1 MKGKRFGIIG
11 TGGIQLDGHCRWQE
25 EGEMLDEKIE
35 RGINDK
41 INAELYSAYLYYSMA
56 AYFEGLSLKG
66 FSHWL
71 RVQGLEEMT
80 HVQKFF
86 AYLND
91 RGGRVLLLPIE
102 APPSKWESPLA
113 VFEEVYAH
121 EVKVTGLINKLMD
134 LVLAARDHAS
144 SSFLQWFVSE
154 QVEEEAS
161 ADEVL
166 QKLKLVDKP
175 EGGLFLLD
183 QEMDKRTFALPPD
196 LAGVF

>member
-1 MKGKRFGIIG
+1 M
-11 TGGIQLDGHCRWQE
+11 LDG
-25 EGEMLDEKIE
+25 KIE
-35 RGINDK
+35 QGINDQ

-71 RVQGLEEMT
+71 RVQALEEMT

-91 RGGRVLLLPIE
+91 RGGRVVLMPID
-102 APPSKWESPLA
+102 APPSDWQSPLS

-134 LVLAARDHAS
+134 LVLAASDHAS

-154 QVEEEAS
+154 QVEEEAT

-166 QKLKLVDKP
+166 QKLKLVDKT

-183 QEMDKRTFALPPD
+183 QEMDRRTFALPPD

>member
-1 MKGKRFGIIG
+1 
-11 TGGIQLDGHCRWQE
+11 
-25 EGEMLDEKIE
+25 MLDEKVE
-35 RGINDK
+35 QGINEQ

-71 RVQGLEEMT
+71 RVQALEEMT

-86 AYLND
+86 GYLHD
-91 RGGRVLLLPIE
+91 RGGRVQLMPIE
-102 APPSKWESPLA
+102 APPLEWASPLA
-113 VFEEVYAH
+113 EFEEVYAH

-134 LVLAARDHAS
+134 VALASSDHAS
-144 SSFLQWFVSE
+144 TSFLQWFVTE
-154 QVEEEAS
+154 QVEEEAT

-166 QKLKLVDKP
+166 QKLKLVDKT

-183 QEMDKRTFALPPD
+183 QEMDKRTFTLPPD

>member
-1 MKGKRFGIIG
+1 
-11 TGGIQLDGHCRWQE
+11 
-25 EGEMLDEKIE
+25 MLDEKIE
-35 RGINDK
+35 QGINDQ
-41 INAELYSAYLYYSMA
+41 INAELFSAYLYYSMA

-86 AYLND
+86 GYLND
-91 RGGRVLLLPIE
+91 RGGRVALAPIE
-102 APPSKWESPLA
+102 APPAEWQSPLA
-113 VFEEVYAH
+113 VFEEVYSH
-121 EVKVTGLINKLMD
+121 EVKVTGLINRLMD
-134 LVLAARDHAS
+134 LALAARDHAS
-144 SSFLQWFVSE
+144 TSFLQWFVNE

-166 QKLKLVDKP
+166 QKLKLVEKT

-183 QEMDKRTFALPPD
+183 QEMDKRTFALPAD